1 LSGAAS
7 PLEKTQSGSWQAIVK
22 SSALKTT
29 HDVDLSSKPQLSV
42 VLVTA
47 NAALEYP
54 LSQIVNAFDSVQIV
68 LVAPEQHFSGLSCN
82 SYVPLRALKSP
93 QYTLAAHASKF
104 FQPTA
109 SPIILVDSNR
119 AAPVE
124 TKASTGDWLSLLSTH
139 TQHTHTHTY
148 THKLRQ
154 MAPPGLR
161 MSHVTAAPERLNPG
175 NKAVVRIA
183 CGLLR

>member
-68 LVAPEQHFSGLSCN
+68 LV
-82 SYVPLRALKSP
+82 ALKSP